1 MEKKNSYEKAA
12 KKKGLLGEITKDL
25 ETEHDVKN
33 SAIETGKDLVVG
45 VLGGGIVGAF
55 IGKAS
60 LLIGAAVT
68 GIGHYTKNR
77 LASIFGIGL
86 MASNGFQKPTTN
98 SVNGTDGKAGNFIEE
113 AKERVMTFKDNF
125 SQKLYL
131 DKLQSKKQETAKET
145 TQSSNT
151 KAISTT
157 AKTEETTAE
166 EKPVGDVQ
174 YFVHPS
180 GQQHVDLTKLNQVE
194 DQLHI
199 SAAQFQEKQGQ
210 NSESTEGLGE
220 SEEELDPEEKNY

>member
-60 LLIGAAVT
+60 LLVGAAVT

-98 SVNGTDGKAGNFIEE
+98 SVNGTDGKSNGFIED
-113 AKERVMTFKDNF
+113 AKERVLTFKDNF

-145 TQSSNT
+145 TQNSNT
-151 KAISTT
+151 KAIST
-157 AKTEETTAE
+157 AKTDETTTE

-174 YFVHPS
+174 YFIHPS
-180 GQQHVDLTKLNQVE
+180 GQQHVDLTKLNQIE
-194 DQLHI
+194 DQLHV
-199 SAAQFQEKQGQ
+199 SAAKFQENGQ
-210 NSESTEGLGE
+210 STEGLGA
-220 SEEELDPEEKNY
+220 SEEDLDPEEKNY